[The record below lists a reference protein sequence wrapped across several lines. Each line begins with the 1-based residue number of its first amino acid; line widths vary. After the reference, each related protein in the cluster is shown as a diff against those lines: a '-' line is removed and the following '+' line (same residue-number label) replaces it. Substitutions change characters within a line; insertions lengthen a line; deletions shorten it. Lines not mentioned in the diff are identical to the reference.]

1 MPQTKPRGQ
10 VTAGDTTACREPV
23 PTTRHVPDSS
33 RCSQVKASCQKPQG
47 TNTEGR
53 LAFSNPQVLWDLSW
67 DPYRVDVTNA
77 VHPISPSTCSAAP
90 AAAEV
95 CSALL
100 SRALP
105 SFLQLL
111 LSSLRC
117 SFNFL
122 PSAAQRF
129 GS

>member
-1 MPQTKPRGQ
+1 MTALEANPPYTGRAEEAHCLSRTRYFSSTEEIPVSEEKDLYPDRPQ
-10 VTAGDTTACREPV
+10 
-23 PTTRHVPDSS
+23 
-33 RCSQVKASCQKPQG
+33 
-47 TNTEGR
+47 
-53 LAFSNPQVLWDLSW
+53 DLSW
-67 DPYRVDVTNA
+67 DPYRVDVTNT

-111 LSSLRC
+111 LSSLKC